1 MNAQMKRISDCAEI
15 LPGYALKA
23 RAEHEPEGSFQVVMA
38 KHVPDVT
45 PYRYIEA
52 HKLRMTLS
60 GSPQKYQVHAGD
72 VLFLSRGIRNS
83 AAVVEYIPEPT
94 VASSTFYILRVQP
107 GIDPGYLAWCLNQ
120 PPIQARIG
128 QIRTGA
134 GTPIVP
140 RNLLG
145 EIEIPAPP
153 LEDQQHLAELGAL
166 MAKEMDIYRR
176 LIKATELHHR
186 LLGQRLIAEL
196 SEH

>member
-23 RAEHEPEGSFQVVMA
+23 RAEHEREGSFQVVMA

-52 HKLRMTLS
+52 HKLRMTLT
-60 GSPQKYQVHAGD
+60 GSPQKYQVRTGD

-83 AAVVEYIPEPT
+83 AAAVEYVPEPT

-107 GIDPGYLAWCLNQ
+107 GIYPAYLAWCLNQ
-120 PPIQARIG
+120 LPIQARIG

-145 EIEIPAPP
+145 AIEIPVPP
-153 LEDQQHLAELGAL
+153 LEDQQRLAELGAL
-166 MAKEMDIYRR
+166 MIRELEICTR
-176 LIKATELHHR
+176 LIRTTELHHR